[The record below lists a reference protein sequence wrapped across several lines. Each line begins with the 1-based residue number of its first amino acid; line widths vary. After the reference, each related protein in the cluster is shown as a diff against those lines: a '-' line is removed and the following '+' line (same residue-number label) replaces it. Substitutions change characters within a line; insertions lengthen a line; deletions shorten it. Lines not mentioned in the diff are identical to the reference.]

1 MVLYSLEDVNVLL
14 SPIQK
19 IHGRPTLGSLWH
31 LAQQFYDALRKLDH
45 ADHPTDGWSGYLM
58 TPEEFSLRSAT
69 AWTHPEDVGKFFVV
83 PITAISTGHQEQA
96 KREYKYK
103 KEISDSYDVIVMA
116 LKATF
121 ERVIDKA
128 YHTTGNTGIMGE
140 GFGQLSPF
148 DILQRLCKTYGRANI
163 Q

>member
-1 MVLYSLEDVNVLL
+1 MVLYSLKDVNALL

-58 TPEEFSLRSAT
+58 TPEEFALRSAT
-69 AWTHPEDVGKFFVV
+69 TWTNPEDVEKFFFI

-96 KREYKYK
+96 K
-103 KEISDSYDVIVMA
+103 
-116 LKATF
+116 
-121 ERVIDKA
+121 
-128 YHTTGNTGIMGE
+128 GE
-140 GFGQLSPF
+140 
-148 DILQRLCKTYGRANI
+148 
-163 Q
+163 